1 MNIRLLKF
9 YPDTKT
15 EAKPRHEANI
25 YIPDDNVV
33 RFYSWLSEKKVEY
46 WLNTDQGAL
55 LFVNSTEASQNE
67 ILKYLREVYYLS
79 V

>member
-1 MNIRLLKF
+1 MNIRFLKF
-9 YPDTKT
+9 YPDRNTD
-15 EAKPRHEANI
+15 AKPRHEVNI

-33 RFYSWLSEKKVEY
+33 RFYSWMSEKQVEY
-46 WLNTDQGAL
+46 WVNSEQGGL

-67 ILKYLREVYYLS
+67 ILKYLRDVYYLS